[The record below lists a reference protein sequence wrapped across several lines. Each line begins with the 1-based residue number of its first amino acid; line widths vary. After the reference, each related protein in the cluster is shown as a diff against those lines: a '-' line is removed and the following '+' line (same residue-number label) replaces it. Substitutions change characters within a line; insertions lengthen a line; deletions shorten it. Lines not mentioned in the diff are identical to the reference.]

1 MPHTEETTAQ
11 RNHKEQSDPQD
22 DLHKPLCWLLQKNQL
37 FSSPVSFPSLRRAP
51 AHHWEFAQDGRGF
64 ASKDTRTHHYFAFK
78 ARAKQ
83 CFEENIFTNL
93 SQKQKRRAHRVIN
106 RQLSATELHQGKSVS
121 FSSFGAQKPETPQR
135 RGGLP
140 RGTHSDSAPSDLLIN
155 SIHIV
160 SAGKY
165 DGL

>member
-1 MPHTEETTAQ
+1 MVP
-11 RNHKEQSDPQD
+11 
-22 DLHKPLCWLLQKNQL
+22 
-37 FSSPVSFPSLRRAP
+37 SPVSSFLKRRLVLGYPSLRAP
-51 AHHWEFAQDGRGF
+51 AHHGKFAQDGRGF
-64 ASKDTRTHHYFAFK
+64 ASEDTRTHRYFTFK

-83 CFEENIFTNL
+83 CFEENIFTKL

-106 RQLSATELHQGKSVS
+106 RQLSAAELHRGKSVS
-121 FSSFGAQKPETPQR
+121 SSSFGARKPETLQR

-140 RGTHSDSAPSDLLIN
+140 RGTQSDSAPSDLLIN
-155 SIHIV
+155 SIHTV